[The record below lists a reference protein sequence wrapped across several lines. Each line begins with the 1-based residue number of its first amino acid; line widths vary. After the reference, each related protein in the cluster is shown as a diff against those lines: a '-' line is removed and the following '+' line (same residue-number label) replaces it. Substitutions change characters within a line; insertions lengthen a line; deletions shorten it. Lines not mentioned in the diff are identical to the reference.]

1 MRLRRHP
8 GQHVL
13 NAWLTTGAPARV
25 GRHVDDC
32 EQCLATLERL
42 TSLDDALVAGL
53 GEVVA
58 PPSGIEGRTAT
69 AVERRLR
76 DEDALL
82 TFFDLFTSGW
92 ATTKVVLD
100 LEEGSDG

>member
-8 GQHVL
+8 GQHAL
-13 NAWLTTGAPARV
+13 NAWLSTGAPTRV
-25 GRHVDDC
+25 GRHVDAC
-32 EQCLATLERL
+32 EQCLATLEQL

-58 PPSGIEGRTAT
+58 PPRGIEGRTAT

-82 TFFDLFTSGW
+82 TLLISH
-92 ATTKVVLD
+92 
-100 LEEGSDG
+100 DG